1 MVGRRR
7 AELRDGKHT
16 VRCRAMSCT
25 ASVRMFVAFF
35 FQTLAICASV
45 CFHVD
50 SNASTE
56 EVRMKIHS
64 TNGQKSMLCAS
75 AAAGIRALLG

>member
-1 MVGRRR
+1 
-7 AELRDGKHT
+7 
-16 VRCRAMSCT
+16 VRT
-25 ASVRMFVAFF
+25 FIAFYF
-35 FQTLAICASV
+35 ESLAICASV
-45 CFHVD
+45 CFHVA
-50 SNASTE
+50 SHANAE

>member
-1 MVGRRR
+1 
-7 AELRDGKHT
+7 
-16 VRCRAMSCT
+16 VRT
-25 ASVRMFVAFF
+25 FIAFYF
-35 FQTLAICASV
+35 ESLAICASA
-45 CFHVD
+45 CFHVA

-64 TNGQKSMLCAS
+64 TNDQKSMLCAS